1 MIGARRL
8 RKDARP
14 LGVISVRAERRSCR
28 CGGVRRQC
36 LRAKRC
42 VKLKPTLRGSAES
55 KAAGKTQLA
64 ADNTLGMP
72 SKRPGFT

>member
-1 MIGARRL
+1 LAPAGCGKMLG
-8 RKDARP
+8 P

-64 ADNTLGMP
+64 ADNTLA
-72 SKRPGFT
+72 KALD